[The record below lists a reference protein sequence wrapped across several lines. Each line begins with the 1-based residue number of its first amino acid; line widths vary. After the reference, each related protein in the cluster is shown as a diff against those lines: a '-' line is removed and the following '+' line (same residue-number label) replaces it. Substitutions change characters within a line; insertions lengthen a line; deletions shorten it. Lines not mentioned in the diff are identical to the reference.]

1 MQILKINHI
10 DNRHDRKLTI
20 MIFVEGT
27 ILGPSRLIDHFRHA
41 KYIPIGNCVNK
52 INRWSNEGA
61 SILFMTYVKKESS
74 VEAAKRILLK
84 FGFPGHNLYHRTK
97 GEKYKDI
104 VEDVK
109 SDILIEDD
117 CKSIGGKWQMSIT
130 YVNKNIKDKIKSIVV
145 KEYKGVDLLPDNLTE
160 LMNYESNS
168 AYLSIPV
175 Q

>member
-1 MQILKINHI
+1 M
-10 DNRHDRKLTI
+10 
-20 MIFVEGT
+20 
-27 ILGPSRLIDHFRHA
+27 IDHFRHA

-97 GEKYKDI
+97 GEKD
-104 VEDVK
+104 
-109 SDILIEDD
+109 
-117 CKSIGGKWQMSIT
+117 
-130 YVNKNIKDKIKSIVV
+130 KDKIKSIVV
-145 KEYKGVDLLPDNLTE
+145 KEYKGIDLLPDNLTE